1 MANIFTLASLRE
13 EIENEFAPVAIP
25 LADGTSVV
33 LRNLLRLD
41 KKDRDKVQV
50 HLKSMKVEAEDD
62 DADLEPVLTSMR
74 EVIKLAAETGGV
86 KLLREIG
93 DDELLL
99 QRVFQRWMEATQPGE
114 ASNSP
119 A

>member
-1 MANIFTLASLRE
+1 MAALFTLDSLRE
-13 EIENEFAPVAIP
+13 EIENEFAPVTIP
-25 LADGTSVV
+25 LRDGSEVV

-41 KKDRDKVQV
+41 KKDRDKVQA
-50 HLKSMKVEAEDD
+50 HLKSMQIDAEDE
-62 DADLEPVLTSMR
+62 DADLEPVLASMR

-99 QRVFQRWMEATQPGE
+99 QRVFQRWMEATSPGE